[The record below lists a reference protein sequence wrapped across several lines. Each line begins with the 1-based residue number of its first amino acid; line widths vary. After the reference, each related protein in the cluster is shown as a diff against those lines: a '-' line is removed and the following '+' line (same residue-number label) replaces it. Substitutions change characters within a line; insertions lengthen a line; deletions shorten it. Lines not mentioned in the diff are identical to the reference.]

1 MGFNNQFSYGAF
13 TVGVLVDWRYGGI
26 FVSRT
31 KALGSTSGV
40 LEETLEG
47 REGGIVGDG
56 VMNIGTDANPQYVPN
71 DVNVQASSYYNAFV
85 KFGRFMMH
93 INPLYPEKYIDYV
106 ILSKIKLD
114 HWARDDLYEAYL
126 VETLKSEPVE
136 SALQRSIA
144 TMMDWAA
151 EQHAQWADYFRLVNT
166 NRAVQHIQQGK
177 ISPWMLLGCKAGKN
191 LLQSFNDEQL
201 QMTAKFINPGFWVQ
215 KIKSAPA
222 DQLFVQETAK
232 EAKIE

>member
-1 MGFNNQFSYGAF
+1 MALNPNKCPYCGQDFSRERTLQVHMCEPKRRHLQKNEKWVQNGFIVFQRFYQIHQH
-13 TVGVLVDWRYGGI
+13 GVKGKTYDD
-26 FVSRT
+26 FC
-31 KALGSTSGV
+31 K
-40 LEETLEG
+40 
-47 REGGIVGDG
+47 
-56 VMNIGTDANPQYVPN
+56 
-71 DVNVQASSYYNAFV
+71 SSYYNAFV

-144 TMMDWAA
+144 TMMDWAG
-151 EQHAQWADYFRLVNT
+151 EQNAQWSDYFRLVNT

-177 ISPWMLLGCKAGKN
+177 ISPWLLLGCPAGKKM
-191 LLQSFNDEQL
+191 LKSFSDEQL
-201 QMTAKFINPGFWVQ
+201 QMTHRFISPEYWANKF
-215 KIKSAPA
+215 KSYPA
-222 DQLFVQETAK
+222 DLLFVQETAQG
-232 EAKIE
+232 AKIE

>member
-1 MGFNNQFSYGAF
+1 MANLNKCTYCGKTFTRERTLLVHMCEPKRRHLQKNEKWVQNAF
-13 TVGVLVDWRYGGI
+13 LVFQRFYQI
-26 FVSRT
+26 H
-31 KALGSTSGV
+31 
-40 LEETLEG
+40 
-47 REGGIVGDG
+47 
-56 VMNIGTDANPQYVPN
+56 QQ
-71 DVNVQASSYYNAFV
+71 NVKEKTYDDFCKSAYYNAFV

-126 VETLKSEPVE
+126 IDTLKIEPVE

-144 TMMDWAA
+144 TMMDWAQ
-151 EQHAQWADYFRLVNT
+151 EQNAQSSDYFRLANT

-177 ISPWMLLGCKAGKN
+177 ISPWLLLGCTAGKKM
-191 LLQSFNDEQL
+191 LKSFSDEQL
-201 QMTAKFINPGFWVQ
+201 QMIAKFISLDFWNQ
-215 KIKSAPA
+215 KLKSYPA
-222 DQLFVQETAK
+222 DHLFVQETAK

>member
-1 MGFNNQFSYGAF
+1 MESPTNKCTYCGKEFTRERTLQVHMCEPKRRHLQKNEKWVQNGFIVFQRFYE
-13 TVGVLVDWRYGGI
+13 I
-26 FVSRT
+26 HQH
-31 KALGSTSGV
+31 GSKEKTY
-40 LEETLEG
+40 
-47 REGGIVGDG
+47 D
-56 VMNIGTDANPQYVPN
+56 DFCK
-71 DVNVQASSYYNAFV
+71 SSYYNAFV

>member
-1 MGFNNQFSYGAF
+1 MANLNKCTYCGKTFTRERTLLVHMCEPKRRLLQKNEKWVQNAF
-13 TVGVLVDWRYGGI
+13 LVFQRFYQI
-26 FVSRT
+26 H
-31 KALGSTSGV
+31 
-40 LEETLEG
+40 
-47 REGGIVGDG
+47 
-56 VMNIGTDANPQYVPN
+56 QQ
-71 DVNVQASSYYNAFV
+71 NVKEKTYADFCKSAYYNAFV

-126 VETLKSEPVE
+126 IDTLKIEPVE

-144 TMMDWAA
+144 SMMDWAE
-151 EQHAQWADYFRLVNT
+151 EQNAQWSDYFRLANT

-177 ISPWMLLGCKAGKN
+177 ISPWLLLGCTAGKKM
-191 LLQSFNDEQL
+191 LKSFSDEQL
-201 QMTAKFINPGFWVQ
+201 QMIAKFISLDFWNQ
-215 KIKSAPA
+215 KLKSYPA
-222 DQLFVQETAK
+222 DHLFVQETAK